1 MPLLERKYE
10 NIKEKE
16 VREKYSGMGKE
27 SDELL
32 VIIGVDFDTGG
43 WGIKLSEQEWTFG
56 SLFNITGKVAE
67 HVHMFPDARLPH
79 PRLGGGAARDD
90 RLGRVPG
97 HLGPQVLLQRQD
109 SREELETTAE

>member
-1 MPLLERKYE
+1 MPLSERKYE

-43 WGIKLSEQEWTFG
+43 
-56 SLFNITGKVAE
+56 
-67 HVHMFPDARLPH
+67 
-79 PRLGGGAARDD
+79 
-90 RLGRVPG
+90 
-97 HLGPQVLLQRQD
+97 
-109 SREELETTAE
+109 